1 MAYQPYA
8 VNGNPRYETQF
19 RNEGCHYSVRGVVEG
34 MDAQW
39 SMFTRAVVVAVSLIV
54 IGLFLYAIKPM
65 ISPIIIAAL
74 VAYVLNPFVQPVKY
88 YAHLSHKW
96 AVFIVYFVC
105 LMLLIVIPSLLT
117 PMAIREATGV
127 VADLTQIEQ
136 QLRQFLNN
144 PIALLGRE
152 IHLGQLFSDLVE
164 ATTESLTL
172 GAEGALI
179 FIETTSTSLAWL
191 LVILVSVYYF
201 LLDGSR
207 LCQWLVGLAPESEQ
221 PYLARL
227 VQEIDIIWKA
237 YLRGTVVLMIIVG
250 VIFILAWVAIGLP
263 GAVALGLLMGVLTVI
278 PDLGPTIAAIL
289 AVMVAFFRGSDFLP
303 LSNFWFAVLV
313 FAIYFVLMQIKAIWL
328 RPRIMGRYLHM
339 NEGLIFVAI
348 IGAVVLWG
356 ILGGLIIVPLLAT
369 FGVIGRYI
377 RSRLL
382 GVSPWPPV
390 VAVHPAELKE
400 DPASQ
405 PVGHERARPAV
416 ATVTAE
422 PSQAPSS
429 K

>member
-1 MAYQPYA
+1 
-8 VNGNPRYETQF
+8 
-19 RNEGCHYSVRGVVEG
+19 
-34 MDAQW
+34 MDSQW
-39 SMFTRAVVVAVSLIV
+39 STFTRAVVAAVSLIV
-54 IGLFLYAIKPM
+54 IGLFLYAIQPM

-74 VAYVLNPFVQPVKY
+74 VAYVLNPFVQPVKT

-117 PMAIREATGV
+117 PMAIRQATGV
-127 VADLTQIEQ
+127 VADLTEIEQ
-136 QLRQFLNN
+136 QLQEFLNN
-144 PIALLGRE
+144 PVGLLGRE

-201 LLDGSR
+201 MLDGSR
-207 LCQWLVGLAPESEQ
+207 LCQWLVGLAPDSEQ
-221 PYLARL
+221 PYLAKL
-227 VQEIDIIWKA
+227 VQEIDVIWKA

-250 VIFILAWVAIGLP
+250 VIFILVWVAIGLP

-289 AVMVAFFRGSDFLP
+289 AIMVAFFRGSDYLP
-303 LSNFWFAVLV
+303 ISNFWFAVLV
-313 FAIYFVLMQIKAIWL
+313 FTIYFVLMQIKAIWL

-377 RSRLL
+377 RCRLL
-382 GVSPWPPV
+382 GISPWPPIAV
-390 VAVHPAELKE
+390 VHPAELKE
-400 DPASQ
+400 EAASQ
-405 PVGHERARPAV
+405 PTGHERARPPIVAV
-416 ATVTAE
+416 VTE
-422 PSQAPSS
+422 TSKAPSS